1 MRTMMW
7 LSLTTFVTTASFAQ
21 TAPPASAPT
30 PAPRRAAAAPVSRAG
45 IALTVTQPGGMPIG
59 GVHVSVEGLS
69 DRSGDTNDSGQ
80 INFVGMQPGTYRA
93 LFESP
98 KVKSFEREITV
109 RSGQTTVVDVTL
121 NPAPPPPAPSAPAPA
136 EPAAANVGP
145 VGSPQ
150 MASVPDVLGR
160 EFIGKMPRRETLLS
174 CSGNERTM
182 MIQLN
187 DPLPDRLYDNA
198 DAVYYVI
205 GGQGTAKIGGRET
218 AIDTNGFLSVP
229 RGTVHSFTRRGNRP
243 LILLAVLSGEPCEAP
258 K

>member
-1 MRTMMW
+1 
-7 LSLTTFVTTASFAQ
+7 
-21 TAPPASAPT
+21 
-30 PAPRRAAAAPVSRAG
+30 
-45 IALTVTQPGGMPIG
+45 MPIG
-59 GVHVSVEGLS
+59 GVHVSVAGLS

-109 RSGQTTVVDVTL
+109 RSGQTNGGRCD
-121 NPAPPPPAPSAPAPA
+121 AESCAASARAAAPAPA

-174 CSGNERTM
+174 CSGNTRTM

-187 DPLPDRLYDNA
+187 DPLPERLYD
-198 DAVYYVI
+198 DAELRTTSSA
-205 GGQGTAKIGGRET
+205 GRAPRKSAAAKRRSHQQL
-218 AIDTNGFLSVP
+218 LSVP
-229 RGTVHSFTRRGNRP
+229 AEHGALVRTSRQPSADSARRC
-243 LILLAVLSGEPCEAP
+243 LSGEPCEAGEMRF
-258 K
+258 